1 MKFSR
6 EARIITLLV
15 IDTVFFFV
23 EITSGYAV
31 GSLVSMPIMLQF
43 AKALGPLL
51 SIPLN
56 TSYIGPGFD
65 FGRFP
70 HAERC
75 DVFDRCLVCRQ
86 TRIQALM

>member
-31 GSLVSMPIMLQF
+31 GSLVSMPLVLRVAQ
-43 AKALGPLL
+43 ALGARL
-51 SIPLN
+51 SIALI

-70 HAERC
+70 HAQRC
-75 DVFDRCLVCRQ
+75 NVVDRCPVCRQ
-86 TRIQALM
+86 ACLQAFM